1 MMKNIPSQYTVK
13 DLVGEID
20 GQFKNKYDYL
30 YMPYD
35 QNVKLYIRNIQKN
48 GNLGYAFINLLTPL
62 LVKEFYQQFNY
73 RKWKM
78 HNPYDK
84 VIH

>member
-20 GQFKNKYDYL
+20 FNFQNKYDFL

-35 QNVKLYIRNIQKN
+35 QNVI
-48 GNLGYAFINLLTPL
+48 
-62 LVKEFYQQFNY
+62 
-73 RKWKM
+73 M
-78 HNPYDK
+78 C
-84 VIH
+84 